1 MANNIKMKTIK
12 RLIFVLFMLSTLA
25 SQAQKPNLDSLFRVW
40 NDKTALDT
48 NRLKAIHK
56 IAREG
61 YLNFKPD
68 SAFYYAQLHYDF
80 AKTKGLKKQMA
91 DALIIQGYSYQI
103 RSDYPKALDYFQR
116 SLKIYEE
123 ISDKKAIANSL
134 VNIGQIY
141 ISQDEYSIAM
151 DYFQRSLAKYEEIS
165 DKKGVVTTLT
175 NIGYIYDN
183 QGYISKA
190 LSYFRRGI
198 KVYEEISD
206 EEGIAGVLGDIG
218 YIYMRDG
225 NYSKA
230 LEYFHRSL
238 KLYEESNSKYFM
250 SSILIGIG
258 SVYMDQENYLKA
270 LEYFQQ
276 SLKIKEELDDKHG
289 IGRVLILIGCALVE
303 GDYSKALDTFQKGLK
318 ICEEISDKNG
328 IAQILDYTGH
338 VYYYQGDYPKSLDYI
353 KRSLKVYEEI
363 PDNDGILKCLEE
375 IGVLYEEH
383 GNPRESTRYY
393 EKALLLAEEIGTIYY
408 QQSACEYLYDA
419 YKSMGNDNKALEYLE
434 KMLMLTDSLNKEK
447 LTEKLQKMEFA
458 KKAIADSLIQVAKE
472 QEVQHTHEIEVR
484 KKNRTKNFAFG
495 IGLLVLIVAI
505 ALFSRLRYTRK
516 AKVIIE
522 KEKDRSDNLLL
533 NILPAEI
540 AAELKEKGEAAARD
554 FDTVSVLFTDFVE
567 FTQIS
572 EKLSATELV
581 AEINYCFKGFD
592 GICEKYGIEKIK
604 TIGDAYMAA
613 GGLPVTKDDSTKNTV
628 LAALEM
634 ADFIVRRK
642 IERETSRQIPFEMR
656 LGIHTGAVV
665 AGIVGVKK
673 FQYDIWGDT
682 VNTASRMESSGEVGK
697 VNISQSTYE
706 LIKNDAVFT
715 FESRGK
721 IETKGKGEIEMW
733 FVERVV

>member
-1 MANNIKMKTIK
+1 MKTIK
-12 RLIFVLFMLSTLA
+12 RLIFFLFILTTLA
-25 SQAQKPNLDSLFRVW
+25 IQAQKPNLDSLFRIW
-40 NDKTALDT
+40 NDKTAHDT

-56 IAREG
+56 IAREA
-61 YLNFKPD
+61 YLNSLPD
-68 SAFYYAQLHYDF
+68 SAFYYAQLHYDL

-91 DALIIQGYSYQI
+91 DALVTQGYSYQI
-103 RSDYPKALDYFQR
+103 RNDYPKALEYFQR
-116 SLKIYEE
+116 SLTIYEEISDIQEIFRTLVIIGFLHDNRGYSSKALDYYLRGIKIYEE
-123 ISDKKAIANSL
+123 ISDK
-134 VNIGQIY
+134 
-141 ISQDEYSIAM
+141 
-151 DYFQRSLAKYEEIS
+151 
-165 DKKGVVTTLT
+165 
-175 NIGYIYDN
+175 
-183 QGYISKA
+183 
-190 LSYFRRGI
+190 
-198 KVYEEISD
+198 
-206 EEGIAGVLGDIG
+206 EGIADVLGDIG

-230 LEYFHRSL
+230 LEYLHRSL

-250 SSILIGIG
+250 STTLMGIG
-258 SVYMDQENYLKA
+258 MVFMGQEDYQKA

-289 IGRVLILIGCALVE
+289 IGQVLILIGCTYTE
-303 GDYSKALDTFQKGLK
+303 GEYSKALDAFQKGLK
-318 ICEEISDKNG
+318 ICEEISDKDG
-328 IAQILDYTGH
+328 IAQILNYTGH

-363 PDNDGILKCLEE
+363 PDNNGILKCLEE
-375 IGVLYEEH
+375 IGVLYGEL
-383 GNPRESTRYY
+383 GNQRESMLYY
-393 EKALLLAEEIGTIYY
+393 EKALLFAEEIGAIHY

-419 YKSMGNDNKALEYLE
+419 YKSIGNDNKALEYHE
-434 KMLMLTDSLNKEK
+434 KMIMLKDSLNKEK

-472 QEVQHTHEIEVR
+472 QEVQHAHEAEVR
-484 KKNRTKNFAFG
+484 KKNRTRNIAYVS
-495 IGLLVLIVAI
+495 GLLVLILAVS
-505 ALFSRLRYTRK
+505 LYSRLRYTRK
-516 AKVIIE
+516 AKAIIE

-540 AAELKEKGEAAARD
+540 AAELKEKGKATARN

-567 FTQIS
+567 FTLVS

-592 GICEKYGIEKIK
+592 GICEKYGVEKIK

-613 GGLPVTKDDSTKNTV
+613 GGLPVTKEDSAKNTV
-628 LAALEM
+628 LAGLEM
-634 ADFIVRRK
+634 ADFIVKRRS
-642 IERETSRQIPFEMR
+642 EREASGQIPFEMR

-682 VNTASRMESSGEVGK
+682 VNTASRIESSGEVGK

-721 IETKGKGEIEMW
+721 IETKGKGKIEMW
-733 FVERVV
+733 FVEKVV